1 MEPPPISYP
10 CLHLSGRHE
19 ELERASGVLFEAGC
33 LGTDELDS
41 STFRA
46 YFPPGSNLSRL
57 HSRLVDDF
65 PTLCSTL
72 VEPIPD
78 EDWLLTWK
86 KDLHGFSL
94 GRKFFVLPSW
104 ETELSTPRTV
114 LHIDPERAFG
124 TGTHD
129 TTRLS
134 VELIE
139 DFARVGASVI
149 DVGAGTGILS
159 IAAALLGC
167 RPVAAI
173 EIDPDAAACLR
184 ANIVR
189 NQLTDVVR
197 VKQCSVLDV
206 NLDPADIIMA
216 NLNISILSECWT
228 HISKWV
234 RVGGLLIASGL
245 LLEQA
250 EDFLKALPTGQQL
263 VQHRTAG
270 DWAALLI
277 QKASDA

>member
-19 ELERASGVLFEAGC
+19 ELEIASGVLFEAGC
-33 LGTDELDS
+33 LGTDELDC
-41 STFRA
+41 STVRA
-46 YFPPGSNLSRL
+46 YFPPGSNLSSL

-65 PTLCSTL
+65 PTLSSTL

-78 EDWLLTWK
+78 EDWLLAWK
-86 KDLHGFSL
+86 KDLHGFGL
-94 GRKFFVLPSW
+94 GRDFFVLPSW
-104 ETELSTPRTV
+104 EAELSTPRTV
-114 LHIDPERAFG
+114 VHLDPQRAFG

-139 DFARVGASVI
+139 DFARAEAAVI

-159 IAAALLGC
+159 IVAASLGC
-167 RPVAAI
+167 RPVTAI
-173 EIDPDAAACLR
+173 EMDPDAAACLR

-189 NQLTDVVR
+189 NQLTHVVR
-197 VKQCSVLDV
+197 IQQCSVSDA
-206 NLDPADIIMA
+206 NLDPTDLVVA
-216 NLNISILSECWT
+216 NLSIGILAEYWT
-228 HISKWV
+228 HISKCV
-234 RVGGLLIASGL
+234 RVGGLLIASGI

-250 EDFLKALPTGQQL
+250 EPFLKALPTGQRL
-263 VQHRTAG
+263 LQHRTAG

-277 QKASDA
+277 QKTSDA